1 MPNLDR
7 ARAIALKYLQ
17 RTNSL
22 EDAEDAVQEAL
33 LKTLKTK
40 SRWRGD
46 SSFETWFMRVAIN
59 SALMQ
64 KRKARARKE
73 ELTCPIEEALH
84 LQYSGPSPEQLVLI
98 REREERLIHA
108 IAKLKPLLRDTLLLH
123 YWERPDTPFRDLAA
137 DKDVKAKTL
146 KSRDFRAR
154 RVLAQRI
161 AA

>member
-7 ARAIALKYLQ
+7 ARAMALKYLQ

-22 EDAEDAVQEAL
+22 EDAEDAVQEAM

-59 SALMQ
+59 TALMQ
-64 KRKARARKE
+64 KRKARARRE
-73 ELTCPIEEALH
+73 EFICPIEEALH
-84 LQYSGPSPEQLVLI
+84 LQYSGPSPEQLVLM
-98 REREERLIHA
+98 RERDERLVHA
-108 IAKLKPLLRDTLLLH
+108 IAKLTPLLRDTLLFH
-123 YWERPDTPFRDLAA
+123 YRERPDTPFRALAA
-137 DKDVKAKTL
+137 DKDVKVKTL

-154 RVLAQRI
+154 RVLAQRM

>member
-22 EDAEDAVQEAL
+22 EDAEDAVQEAM
-33 LKTLKTK
+33 LKTIKTK

-73 ELTCPIEEALH
+73 ALTCPIEEALH

-108 IAKLKPLLRDTLLLH
+108 IAKLKPLLRDTLLLL
-123 YWERPDTPFRDLAA
+123 YWERPDTPFCDLAA
-137 DKDVKAKTL
+137 DKDVKVKTL

-154 RVLAQRI
+154 RVLAQRM